1 MDVKSVH
8 HSPCSHAPVPVIP
21 SLWSAPLLGEKISK
35 GPRGLIAPTGSMT
48 RLSTYSAMHA
58 TVMSCVGLPVR
69 KIRRKISVSPH
80 MPGRRRPQMRHSSA
94 SARVNL
100 PHDGQ
105 RIVRVG
111 LPNIVRRLARND
123 VAFVEPDAEVNQATG
138 E

>member
-1 MDVKSVH
+1 
-8 HSPCSHAPVPVIP
+8 
-21 SLWSAPLLGEKISK
+21 
-35 GPRGLIAPTGSMT
+35 
-48 RLSTYSAMHA
+48 
-58 TVMSCVGLPVR
+58 
-69 KIRRKISVSPH
+69 
-80 MPGRRRPQMRHSSA
+80 MRHSSA

-111 LPNIVRRLARND
+111 LPNIVRRLARYD